1 LNTNARIGKKPLMM
15 VTPPLESLDI
25 DEPHDWEMVAA
36 LASYPH
42 V

>member
-1 LNTNARIGKKPLMM
+1 MMM

-36 LASYPH
+36 LAEFRKNNA
-42 V
+42 